1 MLEEAIRAHPRTY
14 AGNRYVY
21 PVLSRRA
28 RGISVG
34 VNLNPDKVC
43 NFECVYCQ
51 VDRHSEPEVR
61 TVHLDRVEEEL
72 SAVLEEIRSGLLFER
87 RPFAGVPE
95 PLRRLND
102 IAFSGDGEP
111 TAASEFPTAVRR
123 VVGVK
128 EALGLRG
135 VKVLVL
141 TNGSTLDR
149 PAVREAL
156 ALLDGHEGEVWAK
169 LDAGTEAHY
178 REISRSRIPFG
189 KILENLCLG
198 ARERPL
204 VIQSCFFRWKG
215 EAPPASERAAYV
227 ERLKE
232 ILETGGRLRLIQ
244 VYTLARPPA
253 EQEAQP
259 LLTEELEAI
268 AAVMRPLGVPV
279 KVFGGTERAC
289 P

>member
-1 MLEEAIRAHPRTY
+1 MLEEAIRTHPRTY

-43 NFECVYCQ
+43 NFDCVYCQ
-51 VDRHSEPEVR
+51 VDRR
-61 TVHLDRVEEEL
+61 TDPPVSAVDLDRVEEEL
-72 SAVLEEIRSGLLFER
+72 SAVLEEVRSGRLFER
-87 RPFAGVPE
+87 QPFAGVPDS
-95 PLRRLND
+95 LRRLND

-111 TAASEFPTAVRR
+111 TAAPEFLEAVRR

-135 VKVLVL
+135 VKLLVL

-156 ALLDGHEGEVWAK
+156 AVLDGHEGEVWAK
-169 LDAGTEAHY
+169 LDAGTEAYY
-178 REISRSRIPFG
+178 REVSRSRIPFG
-189 KILENLCLG
+189 KIVMNLRLE

-204 VIQSCFFRWKG
+204 VIQSCFFRWMG
-215 EAPPASERAAYV
+215 EGPTAAERAAYV
-227 ERLKE
+227 ERLRE
-232 ILETGGRLRLIQ
+232 ILEAGGRLRLVQI
-244 VYTLARPPA
+244 YTLARQPA

-259 LLTEELEAI
+259 LLAEELEALA
-268 AAVMRPLGVPV
+268 AAVRPLGAPV
-279 KVFGGTERAC
+279 EVY
-289 P
+289 

>member
-1 MLEEAIRAHPRTY
+1 MFEEAIRTHPRTY

-43 NFECVYCQ
+43 NFDCVYCQ
-51 VDRHSEPEVR
+51 VDRR
-61 TVHLDRVEEEL
+61 TVPPVSAVDLDRVEEEL
-72 SAVLEEIRSGLLFER
+72 SAVLEEVRSGLLFER
-87 RPFAGVPE
+87 RPFAGVPDA
-95 PLRRLND
+95 LRRLND
-102 IAFSGDGEP
+102 MAFSGDGEP
-111 TAASEFPTAVRR
+111 TAASEFPEAVRR

-128 EALGLRG
+128 EALGLHG
-135 VKVLVL
+135 VKILVL

-156 ALLDGHEGEVWAK
+156 ALLDDHEGEVWAK

-178 REISRSRIPFG
+178 REVSRSRIPFG
-189 KILENLCLG
+189 KILENLRLR

-227 ERLKE
+227 RRLGE
-232 ILETGGRLRLIQ
+232 ILESGGRLRLVQI
-244 VYTLARPPA
+244 YTLARPPA
-253 EQEAQP
+253 EQDAQP
-259 LLTEELEAI
+259 LSLENLEALA
-268 AAVMRPLGVPV
+268 AAVRPLGVPV
-279 KVFGGTERAC
+279 EVFG
-289 P
+289 